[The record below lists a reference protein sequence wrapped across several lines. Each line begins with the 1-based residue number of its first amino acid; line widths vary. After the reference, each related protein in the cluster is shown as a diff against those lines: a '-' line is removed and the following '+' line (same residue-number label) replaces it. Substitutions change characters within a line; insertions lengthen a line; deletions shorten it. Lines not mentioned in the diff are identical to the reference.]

1 MTTLPKRF
9 FPLIHCVSPFTKQ
22 GTGHALLNTQ
32 IAFRGGADGVF
43 LIGHNMPYTEVLY
56 IYEQVRKQFFA
67 RWIGINLL
75 DVSAADDWPKLRAIA
90 QREKVN
96 ALWMDSLPEACR
108 AMSQTD
114 AELFGGV
121 AFKYR
126 DSDLMGEG
134 LFMACQNAL
143 NYVDTVTTSGDK
155 TGSPPDVAKVQAM
168 REAIRPH
175 DSLALASGVSVEN
188 VALFKPYVDTFLVAS
203 SITERRAD
211 RGGQEYLVQERVTA
225 LAAAIHS
232 CPAGRFY
239 TIALPKG
246 VAR

>member
-9 FPLIHCVSPFTKQ
+9 FPVIHCVSPFTKQ

-75 DVSAADDWPKLRAIA
+75 
-90 QREKVN
+90 
-96 ALWMDSLPEACR
+96 
-108 AMSQTD
+108 
-114 AELFGGV
+114 
-121 AFKYR
+121 
-126 DSDLMGEG
+126 GEG

-232 CPAGRFY
+232 
-239 TIALPKG
+239 
-246 VAR
+246 

>member
-9 FPLIHCVSPFTKQ
+9 FPVIHCVSPFTKQ

-67 RWIGINLL
+67 R
-75 DVSAADDWPKLRAIA
+75 
-90 QREKVN
+90 
-96 ALWMDSLPEACR
+96 WMDSLPEACR

-211 RGGQEYLVQERVTA
+211 RGGQEYLVQER
-225 LAAAIHS
+225 LPPFPAAIHS
-232 CPAGRFY
+232 
-239 TIALPKG
+239 
-246 VAR
+246 